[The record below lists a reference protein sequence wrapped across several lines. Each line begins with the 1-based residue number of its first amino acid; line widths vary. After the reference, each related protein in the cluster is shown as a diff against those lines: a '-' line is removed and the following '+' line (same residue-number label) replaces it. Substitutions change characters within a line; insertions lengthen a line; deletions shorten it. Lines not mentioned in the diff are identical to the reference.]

1 MTATLSPPDSLA
13 CLSLAEDLAGVEA
26 RALLALEPRAEDEAA
41 SVPSGVS
48 GLTGI
53 LGRLGLKSRSE
64 SFQLTEAGL
73 AWLRLALAAV
83 VDLSLMKEVFV
94 DLFKIDLLNLDFD
107 LALASSSSSSS
118 EPSLGSPE
126 ILKLAEEDVNRIL
139 STLSASVGF
148 FLVAADFILL
158 TNLGLSME
166 GLGNFFTDLRAL
178 MTKPREREEMK
189 KQEVRFECYQTPQD
203 KFKLNLPDM

>member
-1 MTATLSPPDSLA
+1 MTPTLIAPDSLA
-13 CLSLAEDLAGVEA
+13 CLSLTEDLAGVEA
-26 RALLALEPRAEDEAA
+26 RALLVLEPRAEDEAA
-41 SVPSGVS
+41 SVTSGVS
-48 GLTGI
+48 GLAGI

-73 AWLRLALAAV
+73 AWLRLALTAV

-94 DLFKIDLLNLDFD
+94 DLFIIDLLNLDFE
-107 LALASSSSSSS
+107 LALASSSSS

-158 TNLGLSME
+158 TNLGLSIE

-178 MTKPREREEMK
+178 MTKPREREERK
-189 KQEVRFECYQTPQD
+189 KQEVG
-203 KFKLNLPDM
+203 LNVIKQHRARQGKERNSN

>member
-1 MTATLSPPDSLA
+1 MTPTLIAPDSLA

-26 RALLALEPRAEDEAA
+26 RALLVLEPRAEDEAA
-41 SVPSGVS
+41 SVTSGVS
-48 GLTGI
+48 GLAGI

-94 DLFKIDLLNLDFD
+94 DLFIIDLLNLDLD
-107 LALASSSSSSS
+107 LALASSSPSS

-158 TNLGLSME
+158 TNLGLSMD

-178 MTKPREREEMK
+178 MT
-189 KQEVRFECYQTPQD
+189 T
-203 KFKLNLPDM
+203 